1 MLCWTVYGRVL
12 VRLLASLGLANL
24 SLPGCYWCVGWVV
37 SISRASARLSVANL
51 ALEWVCRPRW
61 NCPQVVVSV
70 SCVVIMSDLLI
81 PKRIKTWRG
90 SCAMILTYVR
100 SKPFLPG
107 RCGFFIVCANH
118 MLPKKFVE
126 HHRNMLKVMH
136 DAYMRLRKNVKN
148 KAWRVTI
155 SCSCILFSCR

>member
-1 MLCWTVYGRVL
+1 
-12 VRLLASLGLANL
+12 
-24 SLPGCYWCVGWVV
+24 
-37 SISRASARLSVANL
+37 
-51 ALEWVCRPRW
+51 
-61 NCPQVVVSV
+61 
-70 SCVVIMSDLLI
+70 MSDLLT

-118 MLPKKFVE
+118 MFPKKFVE

-148 KAWRVTI
+148 KA
-155 SCSCILFSCR
+155 